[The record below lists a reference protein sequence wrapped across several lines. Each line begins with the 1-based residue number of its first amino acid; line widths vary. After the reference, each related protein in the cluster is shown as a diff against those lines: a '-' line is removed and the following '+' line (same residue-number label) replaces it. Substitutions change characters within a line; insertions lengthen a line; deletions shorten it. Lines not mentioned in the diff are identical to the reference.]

1 MTLSKRVGPSVPSLI
16 NIRYAEQLELTVNG
30 FATKGDRTRH
40 RLCISAAARL
50 EDQGFAELKVADVA
64 TGAGVALGTFYVYF
78 NDKVDIAVAVITAF
92 IEKLYEEV
100 RLFVRGTDDY
110 EAIYLS
116 NLFFVRAY
124 STNPGLMRC
133 VVQLQSQEPRFRE
146 IWQPIHRRWIE
157 TVARSIRR
165 RAPQAVSK
173 DEQALQIAV
182 ALEGMVFNY
191 IYNSVVT
198 REWDGDPKPET
209 MAELLS
215 VIWYRG
221 IYGHDPIT
229 P

>member
-1 MTLSKRVGPSVPSLI
+1 MTVAKPAEQSVPSLTAV
-16 NIRYAEQLELTVNG
+16 RYAEQLELTGSG

-50 EDQGFAELKVADVA
+50 EAQGFADLKVADVA
-64 TGAGVALGTFYVYF
+64 AGAGVAQGTFYVYF
-78 NDKVDIAVAVITAF
+78 TDKTDIAVTVIIAF
-92 IEKLYEEV
+92 IERLYEEV
-100 RLFVRGTDDY
+100 RAFARSADSYQT
-110 EAIYLS
+110 IYLS

-146 IWQPIHRRWIE
+146 IWQPIHRRWVE
-157 TVARSIRR
+157 ALARSIRR
-165 RAPQAVSK
+165 RAPRAVTS

-191 IYNSVVT
+191 IYNSVVAH
-198 REWDGDPKPET
+198 EWPGLPKPEA

-215 VIWYRG
+215 VIWYRSVF
-221 IYGHDPIT
+221 GHDPGS